1 MQYIYTFDLIINI
14 IILLFNFLN
23 MSIKYNHIFSILFIS
38 LNIVYINSKLNPSN
52 VEIAINCGGPEFR
65 TKSGIV
71 YQKDKYFI
79 GGEASDFGMNS
90 EIKNTK
96 EKDIYQTERWSTE
109 DLIYEIPIQNSGK
122 YVLILKFS
130 EVYFNSKGEKIFDFK
145 IGESTILEDI
155 DIFAKVGK
163 NRAYDEFI
171 EFEIKND
178 KIFVE
183 GKEAK
188 NGYDPENKNIK
199 IIFVKKE
206 ADNPKINALLI
217 VKGTLKDTDYDE
229 YQREQE
235 LLEKQKQEF
244 DKKNREFQRMSKSI
258 DFEDFEDDFTDDGKK
273 YRVSNGFFSG
283 QSIFVT
289 LIAIGFVYFFFFSG
303 KR

>member
-1 MQYIYTFDLIINI
+1 MSFKNSSIFFII
-14 IILLFNFLN
+14 FL
-23 MSIKYNHIFSILFIS
+23 SFHILF
-38 LNIVYINSKLNPSN
+38 INSKLSPSN

-65 TKSGIV
+65 TKSGIT
-71 YQKDKYFI
+71 YQKDRYFI

-96 EKDIYQTERWSTE
+96 DKDIYQTERWSTE
-109 DLIYEIPIQNSGK
+109 DLIYEIPIEKEGK

-145 IGESTILEDI
+145 IGGLTVLQDI
-155 DIFAKVGK
+155 DIYAKVGK

-171 EFEIKND
+171 EFEIKNN

-188 NGYDPENKNIK
+188 NGYDEKSKNLK
-199 IIFVKKE
+199 FIFAKKE

-235 LLEKQKQEF
+235 LMEKQKQEF

-283 QSIFVT
+283 SSIFVT
-289 LIAIGFVYFFFFSG
+289 LICIGIVYFFFFSG
-303 KR
+303 KK

>member
-1 MQYIYTFDLIINI
+1 MSFKNSSIFFII
-14 IILLFNFLN
+14 FL
-23 MSIKYNHIFSILFIS
+23 SFHILFIS
-38 LNIVYINSKLNPSN
+38 SKLSPSN

-65 TKSGIV
+65 TKSGIT
-71 YQKDKYFI
+71 YQKDRYFI

-96 EKDIYQTERWSTE
+96 DKDIYQTERWSTE
-109 DLIYEIPIQNSGK
+109 DLIYEIPIEKEGK

-145 IGESTILEDI
+145 IGGLTVLQDI
-155 DIFAKVGK
+155 DIYAKVGK

-171 EFEIKND
+171 EFEIKNN

-188 NGYDPENKNIK
+188 NGYDEKSKNLK
-199 IIFVKKE
+199 LIFAKKE

-217 VKGTLKDTDYDE
+217 VRGTLKDTDYDE

-235 LLEKQKQEF
+235 LMEKQKQEF

-283 QSIFVT
+283 SSIFVT
-289 LIAIGFVYFFFFSG
+289 LICIGIVYFFFFSG
-303 KR
+303 KK

>member
-1 MQYIYTFDLIINI
+1 MSFKNIPMFFII
-14 IILLFNFLN
+14 FL
-23 MSIKYNHIFSILFIS
+23 SLHILF
-38 LNIVYINSKLNPSN
+38 INSKLNPSN

-65 TKSGIV
+65 TKSGIT
-71 YQKDKYFI
+71 YQKDRYFI

-96 EKDIYQTERWSTE
+96 DKDIYQTERWSPE
-109 DLIYEIPIQNSGK
+109 DLIYEIPIEKEGK

-145 IGESTILEDI
+145 IGSLTVLQDI
-155 DIFAKVGK
+155 DIYAKVGK
-163 NRAYDEFI
+163 NKAYDEFI
-171 EFEIKND
+171 EFELKNN
-178 KIFVE
+178 KVLVE
-183 GKEAK
+183 GKEAR
-188 NGYDPENKNIK
+188 NGYDEKSKNIK
-199 IIFVKKE
+199 LVFAKKE

-217 VKGTLKDTDYDE
+217 VRGTLKDTDYDE

-235 LLEKQKQEF
+235 LMEKQKQEF

-283 QSIFVT
+283 SSIFVT
-289 LIAIGFVYFFFFSG
+289 LICIGFIYFFFFSG